1 VNSAVAGERRE
12 PMQQSARRARDRRDT
27 AIPLMGVTYVQIRY
41 YYEV

>member
-27 AIPLMGVTYVQIRY
+27 AIPLMGVHLFSDTVLL
-41 YYEV
+41 